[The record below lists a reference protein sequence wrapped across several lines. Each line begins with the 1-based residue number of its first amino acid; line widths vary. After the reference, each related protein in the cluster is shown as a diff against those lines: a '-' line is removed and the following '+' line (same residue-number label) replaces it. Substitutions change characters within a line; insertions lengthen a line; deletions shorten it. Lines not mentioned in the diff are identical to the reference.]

1 MSITL
6 ARNDVAAKRRAAFY
20 ACRCG
25 EAASPACVSADWNI
39 QLGSVNKVLHPG
51 LNEGIKV
58 RLIQGPGV
66 K

>member
-1 MSITL
+1 MP
-6 ARNDVAAKRRAAFY
+6 AAAEKLPPR
-20 ACRCG
+20 
-25 EAASPACVSADWNI
+25 CVSADMNI